1 MHKVHINDHPL
12 IVLALKLT
20 PGHFS
25 MKIYFWFEVNGLM
38 IHISELF
45 INRLFI
51 LAAFRSYALLISRTH
66 FI

>member
-1 MHKVHINDHPL
+1 MHKCLHINDQAL
-12 IVLALKLT
+12 IGMGLKLT

-25 MKIYFWFEVNGLM
+25 MKIYFCPVVNGLM

-51 LAAFRSYALLISRTH
+51 LATFKS
-66 FI
+66 